1 MPRSKHA
8 AARHEPLQFWKYG
21 YIPSGIGAHSA
32 VPGAAF
38 GEFSDTGGYAHL
50 ISAAAE
56 GLLYLEDK
64 RDWSLP
70 DVRSQP

>member
-1 MPRSKHA
+1 M
-8 AARHEPLQFWKYG
+8 
-21 YIPSGIGAHSA
+21 
-32 VPGAAF
+32 PGAAF
-38 GEFSDTGGYAHL
+38 SEFSDTGGYAHL